1 MSGPL
6 KKFFL
11 FILCS
16 ASLMAGYAQKY
27 RFRVYGSKVVQQA
40 ANLNLKVDIWTE
52 EGWDYQDY
60 NIVLDC
66 DSSKLTMQGIGSFT
80 LGKKDKDCLLHND
93 IDHVLEYR
101 IVAED
106 GTKGLFTLTDSK
118 EAAKGTIVVHYRDLI
133 YYLRIKKQQ

>member
-1 MSGPL
+1 M
-6 KKFFL
+6 KHTL
-11 FILCS
+11 FILGLISFMS
-16 ASLMAGYAQKY
+16 ASAQIYHYKVYA
-27 RFRVYGSKVVQQA
+27 SKEVQQS

-52 EGWDYQDY
+52 QGWDYQDY

-66 DSSKLTMQGIGSFT
+66 DSSTLTMQGIGSFR
-80 LGKKDKDCLLHND
+80 LGKKIKDGLLHND

-101 IVAED
+101 IVAQD

-133 YYLRIKKQQ
+133 YYLRIKKQ